1 MISFQR
7 LQIEFQG
14 LNPDEVERWI
24 GAELL
29 RAEGKPGAWEF
40 EEIDVARL
48 RLIFE
53 LRHELEVEE
62 ETLPVILSLVD
73 QLYDMRRR
81 MKRLN
86 EALADIPEDLRARL
100 VERLT

>member
-1 MISFQR
+1 MISFER
-7 LQIEFQG
+7 LQIEVHG

-48 RLIFE
+48 RLILE
-53 LRHELEVEE
+53 LRHELAVEE

-81 MKRLN
+81 IKRLN
-86 EALADIPEDLRARL
+86 DALADIPAELRARL
-100 VERLT
+100 LDRLS